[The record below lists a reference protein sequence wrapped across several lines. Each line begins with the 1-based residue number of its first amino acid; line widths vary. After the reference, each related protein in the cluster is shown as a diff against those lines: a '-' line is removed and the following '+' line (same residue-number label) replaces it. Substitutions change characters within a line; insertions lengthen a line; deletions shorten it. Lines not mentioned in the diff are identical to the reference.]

1 MVMMMI
7 YTLPASPPKAAMLSC
22 THCKAADW
30 SQSPALPGASS
41 IPSVRKPDGPTLP
54 LRNWSILCSPTILSL
69 HTEDDVHT
77 YSWPSPLWYCGSSR
91 SQAHTFTKNKASL
104 FIVDK
109 HLFTV
114 AFTRVHHLLE
124 KPLLSAKPRSNIL
137 YWKWSSVRNLW
148 YFSI

>member
-1 MVMMMI
+1 MMMMMI

-54 LRNWSILCSPTILSL
+54 LRNWSILCSTMKYFHRPFCHYIQKMTFIPIVDR
-69 HTEDDVHT
+69 HHYDIVGHPEVR
-77 YSWPSPLWYCGSSR
+77 PIPL
-91 SQAHTFTKNKASL
+91 QKKKAPL

-124 KPLLSAKPRSNIL
+124 KPLLSAKPKSNIL
-137 YWKWSSVRNLW
+137 YWK
-148 YFSI
+148 